1 MLKKVLISLIIVL
14 WLILQTYT
22 GFLKVPYQADT
33 WPFITYS
40 MYAQKHE
47 IGEKAILLRLYG
59 KTVSG
64 EVVEATTEDFGMNY
78 WGFRKQAW
86 DKLLSPEARES
97 YASELISIYNQRQN
111 DPSQRLTNLQIISEG
126 RMVTKDGFSDLIPEI
141 LFTYNPE

>member
-14 WLILQTYT
+14 WLLLQIYT

-64 EVVEATTEDFGMNY
+64 NVVEVTTGDFAMNY

-86 DKLLSPEARES
+86 DKLLSPETRES
-97 YASELISIYNQRQN
+97 YAFELISIYNQRQN
-111 DPSQRLTNLQIISEG
+111 DPSQKLRNLQIVSEG
-126 RMVTKDGFSDLIPEI
+126 RVVTKDGFSELTPEI
-141 LFTYNPE
+141 LFTHSPE